1 MGHLQ
6 NRNIIIGVT
15 GGIAAYKIAET
26 IRLLRKSGAA
36 VRVIMSRGAQAFMT
50 PLTLQSLSGNPVHT
64 DLLDETARVSEPR

>member
-26 IRLLRKSGAA
+26 IRLLRRAGAS

-50 PLTLQSLSGNPVHT
+50 PPDPSVPVWPSGAHR
-64 DLLDETARVSEPR
+64 LA